1 MPRSPLPERSIR
13 REKWK
18 IEMYY
23 TVRHVTRF
31 RYSAPISESI
41 MEVRLQPRSE
51 GLQRCL
57 DFRLSTS
64 PRTQI
69 LNYRGE
75 NNNRVHHFDVPNLHS
90 SLTITAE
97 SIVEVLAPQPI
108 PDSLLPTAWDELD
121 AMADAHPFS
130 IGDADALIA
139 RVARL
144 KGWGFVAQALPDL

>member
-1 MPRSPLPERSIR
+1 MCIWRMFSANVRNYIMRSTRYILRIPLMQRSPLPEGM
-13 REKWK
+13 E

-51 GLQRCL
+51 GVQRCL

-90 SLTITAE
+90 HLTITAE
-97 SIVEVLAPQPI
+97 AIVE
-108 PDSLLPTAWDELD
+108 
-121 AMADAHPFS
+121 
-130 IGDADALIA
+130 
-139 RVARL
+139 
-144 KGWGFVAQALPDL
+144 